1 MAKIG
6 LIDGWRDLRIGD
18 DQLLYIKKA
27 TYDDKFMVAKLTFE
41 DADGRTHTEQYK
53 LKGKTKGT
61 MNEGALAAL
70 SIVAKCATKDQRNRE
85 IDPTALAGLFIRANV
100 VKDVNQETGRS
111 YIHIRG
117 IEETDD
123 EFEPRDDAEAVEEAS
138 EEEEG
143 AGEDDFDLDDLLA

>member
-6 LIDGWRDLRIGD
+6 LIDGWRDLRVGD

-53 LKGKTKGT
+53 LKGKKKGE

-85 IDPTALAGLFIRANV
+85 IDPAALAGLYIRGNV
-100 VKDVNQETGRS
+100 VKDVDQETGRS

-117 IEETDD
+117 IEEADD
-123 EFEPRDDAEAVEEAS
+123 EFEPRDDSEGEEAADD
-138 EEEEG
+138 G
-143 AGEDDFDLDDLLA
+143 DDGDFDLDELLA